1 MSRPRAVHPAHRL
14 PQFDHRHGVAAAPV
28 VARDS
33 VEVAG
38 AGHVA
43 GGGVAVL
50 QFHQGQQAW
59 DGVGAT
65 LTQALTSE
73 LLFAQ

>member
-1 MSRPRAVHPAHRL
+1 
-14 PQFDHRHGVAAAPV
+14 VAG
-28 VARDS
+28 DG

-38 AGHVA
+38 AGHVT
-43 GGGVAVL
+43 GGGVSVL
-50 QFHQGQQAW
+50 QFQQGQQAC

-73 LLFAQ
+73 LLCAQ